1 MSDYWSKTG
10 ELFKTIIEKPK
21 MVEKFLKKPPP
32 KYIYDMIMNTM
43 KATGFPKG
51 LFTDEEMDP
60 KFFEADPRNKLEI
73 FQKVIEISKIVTNE
87 NFEIKCTNIL
97 KGEEPD
103 KTNYF
108 LQMFFKAA
116 TNGKDN
122 SKFIQKY
129 LEHRKK
135 KAEEKK
141 KKEAEPSQSKQEAPK
156 KQEPQREQPAPE
168 KKQIVSQPTGAPKKA
183 PKGIILENDDK
194 EPEVSS
200 NDQAFGSET
209 KTKKGTGMKFEK
221 HIFMHDSVMDEDG
234 KKEQAKT
241 KVSKVDLEAIK
252 THVQE
257 ITKNSNPIGKIIEF
271 IGDDIDMMNKEL
283 QNWIKESKSYKERY
297 DEEIKKSDETLLP
310 LQNELLEL
318 EDSIRDEQMQIKSI
332 KSRLIKNEKIIQNLI
347 TNVISFKND
356 QAPN

>member
-21 MVEKFLKKPPP
+21 MTEKFLKKPPP

-60 KFFEADPRNKLEI
+60 KFFESDPRNKIEI
-73 FQKVIEISKIVTNE
+73 FQKVIDISKIVTNE

-129 LEHRKK
+129 LDHKRK
-135 KAEEKK
+135 KAEERK
-141 KKEAEPSQSKQEAPK
+141 KKEAEASQSKQEAPK
-156 KQEPQREQPAPE
+156 KQEPQREQQE
-168 KKQIVSQPTGAPKKA
+168 KKQIVSQPVNQTKKA
-183 PKGIILENDDK
+183 PKGIISENDDK
-194 EPEVSS
+194 EPEMTS
-200 NDQAFGSET
+200 NDKDLSSET
-209 KTKKGTGMKFEK
+209 KIKKGTGMKFEK

-234 KKEQAKT
+234 KKEQPKT

-257 ITKNSNPIGKIIEF
+257 ITKNSNPIGKIVEF

-347 TNVISFKND
+347 TNVISFKNE
-356 QAPN
+356 QATN

>member
-21 MVEKFLKKPPP
+21 MTEKFLKKPPP

-60 KFFEADPRNKLEI
+60 KFFESDPRNKIEI
-73 FQKVIEISKIVTNE
+73 FQKVIDISKIVTNE

-129 LEHRKK
+129 LDHKRK

-141 KKEAEPSQSKQEAPK
+141 KKEAEASQSKQEAPK
-156 KQEPQREQPAPE
+156 KQEPQREQQE
-168 KKQIVSQPTGAPKKA
+168 KKQIVSQPVNQTKKA
-183 PKGIILENDDK
+183 PKGIISENDDK
-194 EPEVSS
+194 EPEMTS
-200 NDQAFGSET
+200 NDKDLSSET
-209 KTKKGTGMKFEK
+209 KIKKGTGMKFEK

-234 KKEQAKT
+234 KKEQTKT

-257 ITKNSNPIGKIIEF
+257 ITKNSNPIGKIVEF

-332 KSRLIKNEKIIQNLI
+332 KSRLIKKEKIIQNLI
-347 TNVISFKND
+347 TNVISFKNE
-356 QAPN
+356 QATN

>member
-21 MVEKFLKKPPP
+21 MTEKFLKKPPP

-60 KFFEADPRNKLEI
+60 KFFESDPRNKIEI
-73 FQKVIEISKIVTNE
+73 FQKVIDISKIVTNE

-129 LEHRKK
+129 LDHKRK

-141 KKEAEPSQSKQEAPK
+141 KKEAEASQSKQEAPK
-156 KQEPQREQPAPE
+156 KQEPQREQQE
-168 KKQIVSQPTGAPKKA
+168 KKQIVSQPVNQTKKA
-183 PKGIILENDDK
+183 PKGIISENDDK
-194 EPEVSS
+194 EPEMTS
-200 NDQAFGSET
+200 NDKELSSET
-209 KTKKGTGMKFEK
+209 KIKKGTGMKFEK

-271 IGDDIDMMNKEL
+271 IGDDIDMMNKVQVNL
-283 QNWIKESKSYKERY
+283 YAAGLHKKGSDAVNRY
-297 DEEIKKSDETLLP
+297 TK
-310 LQNELLEL
+310 LEL
-318 EDSIRDEQMQIKSI
+318 TDKFALLNAAFDQEDYRVDDK
-332 KSRLIKNEKIIQNLI
+332 LNII
-347 TNVISFKND
+347 
-356 QAPN
+356 

>member
-21 MVEKFLKKPPP
+21 MTEKFLKKPPP

-60 KFFEADPRNKLEI
+60 KFFESDPRNKIEI
-73 FQKVIEISKIVTNE
+73 FQKVIDISKIVTNE

-129 LEHRKK
+129 LDHKRK

-141 KKEAEPSQSKQEAPK
+141 KKEAEASQSKQEATK
-156 KQEPQREQPAPE
+156 KQEPQREQQE
-168 KKQIVSQPTGAPKKA
+168 KKQIVSQPVNQTKKA
-183 PKGIILENDDK
+183 PKGIISENDDK
-194 EPEVSS
+194 EPEMTS
-200 NDQAFGSET
+200 NDKDLSSET
-209 KTKKGTGMKFEK
+209 KIKKGTGMKFEK

-234 KKEQAKT
+234 KKEQTKT

-257 ITKNSNPIGKIIEF
+257 ITKNSNPIGKIVEF

-347 TNVISFKND
+347 TNVISFKNE
-356 QAPN
+356 QATN

>member
-1 MSDYWSKTG
+1 
-10 ELFKTIIEKPK
+10 
-21 MVEKFLKKPPP
+21 
-32 KYIYDMIMNTM
+32 MNTM

-60 KFFEADPRNKLEI
+60 KFFESDPRNKIEI
-73 FQKVIEISKIVTNE
+73 FQKVIDISKIVTNE

-129 LEHRKK
+129 LDHKRK

-141 KKEAEPSQSKQEAPK
+141 KKEAEASQSKQEAPK
-156 KQEPQREQPAPE
+156 KQEPQREQQE
-168 KKQIVSQPTGAPKKA
+168 KKQIVSQPVNQTKKA
-183 PKGIILENDDK
+183 PKGIISENDDK
-194 EPEVSS
+194 EPEMTS
-200 NDQAFGSET
+200 NDKDLSSET
-209 KTKKGTGMKFEK
+209 KIKKGTGMKFEK

-234 KKEQAKT
+234 KKEQTKT

-257 ITKNSNPIGKIIEF
+257 ITKNSNPIGKIVEF

-347 TNVISFKND
+347 TNVISFKNE
-356 QAPN
+356 QATN

>member
-21 MVEKFLKKPPP
+21 MTEKFLKKPPP

-60 KFFEADPRNKLEI
+60 KFFESDPRNKIEI
-73 FQKVIEISKIVTNE
+73 FQKVIDISKIVTNE

-129 LEHRKK
+129 LDHKRK

-141 KKEAEPSQSKQEAPK
+141 KKEAEASQSKQEAPK
-156 KQEPQREQPAPE
+156 KQEPQREQQE
-168 KKQIVSQPTGAPKKA
+168 KKQIVSQPVNQTKKA
-183 PKGIILENDDK
+183 PKGIISENDDR
-194 EPEVSS
+194 EPEMTS
-200 NDQAFGSET
+200 NDKDLSSET
-209 KTKKGTGMKFEK
+209 KIKKGTGMKFEK

-234 KKEQAKT
+234 KKEQTKT

-257 ITKNSNPIGKIIEF
+257 ITKNSNPIGKIVEF

-347 TNVISFKND
+347 TNVISFKNE
-356 QAPN
+356 QATN

>member
-21 MVEKFLKKPPP
+21 MTEKFLKKPPP

-60 KFFEADPRNKLEI
+60 KFFESDPRNKIEI
-73 FQKVIEISKIVTNE
+73 FQKVIDISKIVTNE

-129 LEHRKK
+129 LDHKRK

-141 KKEAEPSQSKQEAPK
+141 KKEAEASQSKQEAPK
-156 KQEPQREQPAPE
+156 KQEPQREQQE
-168 KKQIVSQPTGAPKKA
+168 KKQIVSQPVNQTKKA
-183 PKGIILENDDK
+183 PKGIISENDDK
-194 EPEVSS
+194 EPEMTS
-200 NDQAFGSET
+200 NDKDLSSET
-209 KTKKGTGMKFEK
+209 KIKKGTGMKFEK

-234 KKEQAKT
+234 KKEQTKT

-257 ITKNSNPIGKIIEF
+257 ITKNSNPIGKIVEF

-347 TNVISFKND
+347 TNVISFKNE
-356 QAPN
+356 QATN

>member
-21 MVEKFLKKPPP
+21 MTEKFLKKPPP

-60 KFFEADPRNKLEI
+60 KFFESDPRNKIEI
-73 FQKVIEISKIVTNE
+73 FQKVIDISKIVTNE

-129 LEHRKK
+129 LDHKRK
-135 KAEEKK
+135 KAEERK
-141 KKEAEPSQSKQEAPK
+141 KKEAEASQSKQEAPK
-156 KQEPQREQPAPE
+156 KQEPQREQQE
-168 KKQIVSQPTGAPKKA
+168 KKQIVTQPVNQTKKA
-183 PKGIILENDDK
+183 PKGIISENDDK
-194 EPEVSS
+194 EPEMTS
-200 NDQAFGSET
+200 NDKDLSSET
-209 KTKKGTGMKFEK
+209 KIKKGTGMKFEK

-234 KKEQAKT
+234 KKEQTKT

-257 ITKNSNPIGKIIEF
+257 ITKNSNPIGKIVEF

-356 QAPN
+356 QATN

>member
-21 MVEKFLKKPPP
+21 MTEKFLKKPPP

-60 KFFEADPRNKLEI
+60 KFFESDPRNKIEI
-73 FQKVIEISKIVTNE
+73 FQKVIDISKIVTNE

-116 TNGKDN
+116 TDGKDN

-129 LEHRKK
+129 LDHKRK

-141 KKEAEPSQSKQEAPK
+141 KKEAEASQSKQEAPK
-156 KQEPQREQPAPE
+156 KQEPQREQQE
-168 KKQIVSQPTGAPKKA
+168 KKQIVSQPVNQTKKA
-183 PKGIILENDDK
+183 PKGIISENDDK
-194 EPEVSS
+194 EPEMTS
-200 NDQAFGSET
+200 NDKDLSSET
-209 KTKKGTGMKFEK
+209 KIKKGTGMKFEK

-234 KKEQAKT
+234 KKEQTKT

-257 ITKNSNPIGKIIEF
+257 ITKNSNPIGKIVEF

-347 TNVISFKND
+347 TNVISFKNE
-356 QAPN
+356 QATN

>member
-21 MVEKFLKKPPP
+21 MTEKFLKKPPP

-60 KFFEADPRNKLEI
+60 KFFESDPRNKIEI
-73 FQKVIEISKIVTNE
+73 FQKVIDISKIVTNE

-129 LEHRKK
+129 LDHKRK

-141 KKEAEPSQSKQEAPK
+141 KKEAEASQSKQEAPK
-156 KQEPQREQPAPE
+156 KQEPQREQQE
-168 KKQIVSQPTGAPKKA
+168 KKQIVSQPVNQTKKA
-183 PKGIILENDDK
+183 PKGIISENDDK
-194 EPEVSS
+194 EPEMTS
-200 NDQAFGSET
+200 NDKDLSSET
-209 KTKKGTGMKFEK
+209 KIKKGTGMKFEK

-234 KKEQAKT
+234 KKEQTKT

-332 KSRLIKNEKIIQNLI
+332 KSRLIKNENIIQNLI

>member
-21 MVEKFLKKPPP
+21 MTEKFLKKPPP

-60 KFFEADPRNKLEI
+60 KFFESDPRNKIEI
-73 FQKVIEISKIVTNE
+73 FQKVIDISKIVTNE

-129 LEHRKK
+129 LDHKRK

-141 KKEAEPSQSKQEAPK
+141 KKEAEASQSKQEAPK
-156 KQEPQREQPAPE
+156 KQEPQREQQE
-168 KKQIVSQPTGAPKKA
+168 KKQIVSQPVNQTKKA
-183 PKGIILENDDK
+183 PKGIISENDDK
-194 EPEVSS
+194 EPEMTS
-200 NDQAFGSET
+200 NDKDLSSET
-209 KTKKGTGMKFEK
+209 KIKKGTGMKFEK
-221 HIFMHDSVMDEDG
+221 HIFMHDNVMDEDG
-234 KKEQAKT
+234 KKEQTKT

-257 ITKNSNPIGKIIEF
+257 ITKNSNPIGKIVEF

-347 TNVISFKND
+347 TNVISFKNE
-356 QAPN
+356 QATN

>member
-21 MVEKFLKKPPP
+21 MTEKFLKKPPP

-60 KFFEADPRNKLEI
+60 KFFESDPRNKIEI
-73 FQKVIEISKIVTNE
+73 FQKVIDISKIVTNE

-129 LEHRKK
+129 LDHKRK

-141 KKEAEPSQSKQEAPK
+141 KKEAEASQSKQEAPK
-156 KQEPQREQPAPE
+156 KQEPQREQQE
-168 KKQIVSQPTGAPKKA
+168 KKQIVSQPVNQTKKA
-183 PKGIILENDDK
+183 PKGIISENDDK
-194 EPEVSS
+194 EPEMTS
-200 NDQAFGSET
+200 NDKDLSSET
-209 KTKKGTGMKFEK
+209 KIKKGTGMKFEK

-234 KKEQAKT
+234 KKEQTKT

-257 ITKNSNPIGKIIEF
+257 ITKNSNPIGKIVEF

>member
-21 MVEKFLKKPPP
+21 MTEKFLKKPPP

-60 KFFEADPRNKLEI
+60 KFFESDPRNKIEI
-73 FQKVIEISKIVTNE
+73 FQKVIDISKIVTNE

-129 LEHRKK
+129 LDHKRK
-135 KAEEKK
+135 KAEERK
-141 KKEAEPSQSKQEAPK
+141 KKEAEASQSKQEAPK
-156 KQEPQREQPAPE
+156 KQEPQREQQE
-168 KKQIVSQPTGAPKKA
+168 KKQIVSQPVNQTKKA
-183 PKGIILENDDK
+183 PKGIISENDDK
-194 EPEVSS
+194 EPEMTS
-200 NDQAFGSET
+200 NDKDLSSET
-209 KTKKGTGMKFEK
+209 KIKKGTGMKFEK

-234 KKEQAKT
+234 KKEQTKT

-257 ITKNSNPIGKIIEF
+257 ITKNSNPIGKIVEF

-356 QAPN
+356 QATN

>member
-21 MVEKFLKKPPP
+21 MTEKFLKKPPP

-60 KFFEADPRNKLEI
+60 KFFESDPRNKIEI
-73 FQKVIEISKIVTNE
+73 FQKVIDISKIVTNE

-129 LEHRKK
+129 LDHKRK

-141 KKEAEPSQSKQEAPK
+141 KKEAEASQSKQEAPK
-156 KQEPQREQPAPE
+156 KQEPQREQQE
-168 KKQIVSQPTGAPKKA
+168 KKQIVSQPVNQTKKA
-183 PKGIILENDDK
+183 PKGIISENDDK
-194 EPEVSS
+194 EPEMTS
-200 NDQAFGSET
+200 NDRDLSSET
-209 KTKKGTGMKFEK
+209 KIKKGTGMKFEK

-234 KKEQAKT
+234 KKEQTKT

-257 ITKNSNPIGKIIEF
+257 ITKNSNPIGKIVEF

-347 TNVISFKND
+347 TNVISFKNE
-356 QAPN
+356 QATN

>member
-10 ELFKTIIEKPK
+10 EIFKTIIEKPK
-21 MVEKFLKKPPP
+21 MTEKFLKKPPP

-60 KFFEADPRNKLEI
+60 KFFESDPRNKIEI
-73 FQKVIEISKIVTNE
+73 FQKVIDISKIVTNE

-129 LEHRKK
+129 LDHKRK

-141 KKEAEPSQSKQEAPK
+141 KKEAEASQSKQEAPK
-156 KQEPQREQPAPE
+156 KQEPQREQQE
-168 KKQIVSQPTGAPKKA
+168 KKQIVSQPVNQTKKA
-183 PKGIILENDDK
+183 PKGIISENDDK
-194 EPEVSS
+194 EPEMTS
-200 NDQAFGSET
+200 NDKDLSSET
-209 KTKKGTGMKFEK
+209 KIKKGTGMKFEK

-234 KKEQAKT
+234 KKEQTKT

-257 ITKNSNPIGKIIEF
+257 ITKNSNPIGKIVEF

-347 TNVISFKND
+347 TNVISFKNE
-356 QAPN
+356 QATN

>member
-21 MVEKFLKKPPP
+21 MTEKFLKKPPP

-60 KFFEADPRNKLEI
+60 TFFESDPRNKIEI
-73 FQKVIEISKIVTNE
+73 FQKVIDISKIVTNE

-129 LEHRKK
+129 LDHKRK

-141 KKEAEPSQSKQEAPK
+141 KKEAEASQSKQEAPK
-156 KQEPQREQPAPE
+156 KQEPQREQQE
-168 KKQIVSQPTGAPKKA
+168 KKQIVSQPVNQTKKA
-183 PKGIILENDDK
+183 PKGIISENDDK
-194 EPEVSS
+194 EPEMTS
-200 NDQAFGSET
+200 NDKDLSSET
-209 KTKKGTGMKFEK
+209 KIKKGTGMKFEK

-234 KKEQAKT
+234 KKEQTKT

-257 ITKNSNPIGKIIEF
+257 ITKNSNPIGKIVEF

-347 TNVISFKND
+347 TNVISFKNE
-356 QAPN
+356 QATN

>member
-21 MVEKFLKKPPP
+21 MTEKFLKKPPP

-60 KFFEADPRNKLEI
+60 KFFESDPRNKIEI
-73 FQKVIEISKIVTNE
+73 FQKVIDISKIVTNE

-129 LEHRKK
+129 LDHKRK

-141 KKEAEPSQSKQEAPK
+141 KKEAEQSKQEAPK

-168 KKQIVSQPTGAPKKA
+168 KKQIVSQPVNAPKKA
-183 PKGIILENDDK
+183 PKGIISENDDK
-194 EPEVSS
+194 EPEMTS
-200 NDQAFGSET
+200 NDKDLSSET
-209 KTKKGTGMKFEK
+209 KIKKGTGMKFEK

-234 KKEQAKT
+234 KKEQTKT

-257 ITKNSNPIGKIIEF
+257 ITKNSNPIGKIVEF

-347 TNVISFKND
+347 TNVISFKNE
-356 QAPN
+356 QATN

>member
-21 MVEKFLKKPPP
+21 MTEKFLKKPPP

-60 KFFEADPRNKLEI
+60 KFFESDPRNKIEI
-73 FQKVIEISKIVTNE
+73 FQKVIDISKIVTNE
-87 NFEIKCTNIL
+87 NFEIKCTNSL

-122 SKFIQKY
+122 STFIQKY
-129 LEHRKK
+129 LDHKRK

-141 KKEAEPSQSKQEAPK
+141 KKEAEASQSKQEAPK
-156 KQEPQREQPAPE
+156 KQEPQREQQE
-168 KKQIVSQPTGAPKKA
+168 KKQIVSQPVNQTKKA
-183 PKGIILENDDK
+183 PKGIISENDDK
-194 EPEVSS
+194 EPEMTS
-200 NDQAFGSET
+200 NDKDLSSET
-209 KTKKGTGMKFEK
+209 KIKKGTGMKFEK

-234 KKEQAKT
+234 KKEQTKT

-257 ITKNSNPIGKIIEF
+257 ITKNSNPIGKIVEF

-347 TNVISFKND
+347 TNVISFKNE
-356 QAPN
+356 QATN

>member
-21 MVEKFLKKPPP
+21 MTEKFLKKPPP

-60 KFFEADPRNKLEI
+60 KFFESDPRNKIEI
-73 FQKVIEISKIVTNE
+73 FQKVIDISKIVTNE

-129 LEHRKK
+129 LDHKRK
-135 KAEEKK
+135 KAEERK
-141 KKEAEPSQSKQEAPK
+141 KKEAEASQSKQEAPK
-156 KQEPQREQPAPE
+156 KQEPQREQQE
-168 KKQIVSQPTGAPKKA
+168 KKQIVSQPVNQTKKA
-183 PKGIILENDDK
+183 PKGIISENDDK
-194 EPEVSS
+194 EPEMTS
-200 NDQAFGSET
+200 NDKDLSSET
-209 KTKKGTGMKFEK
+209 KIKKGTGMKFEK

-234 KKEQAKT
+234 KKEQTKT

-257 ITKNSNPIGKIIEF
+257 ITKNSNPIGKIVEF

-347 TNVISFKND
+347 TNVISFKNE
-356 QAPN
+356 QATN

>member
-21 MVEKFLKKPPP
+21 MTEKFLKKPPP

-60 KFFEADPRNKLEI
+60 KFFESDPRNKIEI
-73 FQKVIEISKIVTNE
+73 FQKVIDISKIVTNE

-129 LEHRKK
+129 LDHKRK
-135 KAEEKK
+135 KAEERK
-141 KKEAEPSQSKQEAPK
+141 KKEAEASQSKQEAPK
-156 KQEPQREQPAPE
+156 KQEPQREQQE
-168 KKQIVSQPTGAPKKA
+168 KKQIVSQPVNQTKKA
-183 PKGIILENDDK
+183 PKGIISENDDK
-194 EPEVSS
+194 EPEMIS
-200 NDQAFGSET
+200 NDKDLSSET
-209 KTKKGTGMKFEK
+209 KIKKGTGMKFEK

-234 KKEQAKT
+234 KKEQPKT

-257 ITKNSNPIGKIIEF
+257 ITKNSNPIGKIVEF

-347 TNVISFKND
+347 TNVISFKNE
-356 QAPN
+356 QATN

>member
-21 MVEKFLKKPPP
+21 MTEKFLKKPPP

-60 KFFEADPRNKLEI
+60 KFFESDPRNKIEI
-73 FQKVIEISKIVTNE
+73 FQKVIDISKIVTNE

-129 LEHRKK
+129 LDHKRK

-141 KKEAEPSQSKQEAPK
+141 KKEAEASQSKQEAPK
-156 KQEPQREQPAPE
+156 KQEPQREQQE
-168 KKQIVSQPTGAPKKA
+168 KKQIVSQPVNQTKKA
-183 PKGIILENDDK
+183 PKGIISENDDR
-194 EPEVSS
+194 EPEMTS
-200 NDQAFGSET
+200 NDKDLSSET

-234 KKEQAKT
+234 KKEQTKT

-257 ITKNSNPIGKIIEF
+257 ITKNSNPIGKIVEF

-347 TNVISFKND
+347 TNVISFKNE
-356 QAPN
+356 QATN

>member
-21 MVEKFLKKPPP
+21 MTEKFLKKPPP

-60 KFFEADPRNKLEI
+60 KFFESDPRNKIEI
-73 FQKVIEISKIVTNE
+73 FQKVIDISKIVTNE

-129 LEHRKK
+129 LDHKRK

-141 KKEAEPSQSKQEAPK
+141 KKEAEASQSKQEAPK
-156 KQEPQREQPAPE
+156 KQEPQREQQE
-168 KKQIVSQPTGAPKKA
+168 KKQIVSQPVNQTKKA
-183 PKGIILENDDK
+183 PKGIISENDDK
-194 EPEVSS
+194 EPEMTS
-200 NDQAFGSET
+200 NDKDLSSET
-209 KTKKGTGMKFEK
+209 KIKKGTGMKFEK

-234 KKEQAKT
+234 KKEQTKT

-257 ITKNSNPIGKIIEF
+257 ITKNSNPIGKIVEF

-356 QAPN
+356 QATN